1 MEMQLS
7 EIFDTYFD
15 REEAGQAYESDQDLM
30 DNLMQALDVILFL
43 MVNQDKMTLEEHKE
57 S

>member
-43 MVNQDKMTLEEHKE
+43 MVNT